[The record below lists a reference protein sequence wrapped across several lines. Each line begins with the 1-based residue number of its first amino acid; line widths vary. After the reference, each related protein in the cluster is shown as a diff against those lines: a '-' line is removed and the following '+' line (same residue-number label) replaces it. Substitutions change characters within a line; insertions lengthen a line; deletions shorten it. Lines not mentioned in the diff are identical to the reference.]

1 MKTFKYY
8 ETNTNG
14 YLAVKRKLL
23 NTLGLTSKISPNSYQ
38 KGQTVYLDQDT
49 DAPVF
54 KQAYEAQGNV
64 LQYSLVNH
72 GSKSWVN
79 TLETYNPTYTAP
91 TTTVLGTPV
100 TVQS

>member
-8 ETNTNG
+8 QTGTNG

-23 NTLGLTSKISPNSYQ
+23 NTLGLTSKVSTNSYQ

-49 DAPVF
+49 DAQLF
-54 KQAYEAQGNV
+54 KQAYEVQGNT
-64 LQYSLVNH
+64 LQYSVVNH
-72 GSKSWVN
+72 GNGSWVR
-79 TLETYNPTYTAP
+79 TLETYSSNYTTP
-91 TTTVLGTPV
+91 ETTILGTPV